1 MTPPP
6 YRSGYVALVGRPNA
20 GKSTLLNHVL
30 GEKVSITSHKPQTT
44 RNRVVG
50 IYNVPPTDGAGGVQ
64 AILVD
69 TPGHHEAQSELNRRM
84 VRAAE
89 AALAEV
95 DVVALLI
102 DLVPAVRQVRG
113 EREIISRGELALLER
128 IQAAGHPCVLALN
141 KIDVVPRELALP
153 VIDAWR
159 RLHDFAAVVPFSA
172 LTGVGV
178 EALMGELVQRLPQ
191 HPPFFPTDQ
200 LMDSSERFVVSEIIR
215 EKLFHLLNQELPYS
229 TAVVIEAFEEESR
242 GDGRAFVRV
251 GAKILVERS
260 SQKGIVIGRGGQML
274 RRIGTLARKDIQRLL
289 GCGVHLDLFVS
300 IDKDWT
306 RNARALRR
314 LGYD

>member
-1 MTPPP
+1 MTSPNF
-6 YRSGYVALVGRPNA
+6 RSGYIALIGRPNA
-20 GKSTLLNHVL
+20 GKSTLLNKVL

-50 IYNVPPTDGAGGVQ
+50 IYNGEVSGAGVQ

-69 TPGHHEAQSELNRRM
+69 TPGHYEAQSELNRRM

-89 AALAEV
+89 GALAEV
-95 DVVALLI
+95 DAVALLI
-102 DLVPAVRQVRG
+102 DLVPAVRQVQAGRDVLSRG
-113 EREIISRGELALLER
+113 ERALLDLVKS
-128 IQAAGHPCVLALN
+128 AGHPCVLGLN
-141 KIDVVPRELALP
+141 KIDVVSRALALP
-153 VIDAWR
+153 VIEAWR
-159 RLHDFAAVVPFSA
+159 TLHDFAAVVPFSA
-172 LTGVGV
+172 LTGLGV
-178 EALMGELVQRLPQ
+178 DGLMGELVSRLPV

-200 LMDSSERFVVSEIIR
+200 LMDGSERFVVSEIIR

-229 TAVVIEAFEEESR
+229 TAVVIEAFEEEDR

-260 SQKGIVIGRGGQML
+260 SQKGIVIGKGGQML
-274 RRIGTLARKDIQRLL
+274 RRVGTLARKDIQKLL

-306 RNARALRR
+306 RSARALRR